1 MKITNCPN
9 CGAPLH
15 GMKCEYC
22 GTELKGN
29 FVKVDIGESP
39 YGTLN
44 IGGHDYKVYFNT
56 FTCENLDFMP
66 ECFERDVN
74 GRLIRTVQKREKR
87 RFNIS
92 MIEA

>member
-1 MKITNCPN
+1 MKITNCPS

-29 FVKVDIGESP
+29 FIKVDIGESP

-44 IGGHDYKVYFNT
+44 IGGHDYKVYFHT
-56 FTCENLDFMP
+56 FTCENLDIMP
-66 ECFERDVN
+66 ERFERAVN
-74 GRLIRTVQKREKR
+74 GRLIRTVPKPEKR